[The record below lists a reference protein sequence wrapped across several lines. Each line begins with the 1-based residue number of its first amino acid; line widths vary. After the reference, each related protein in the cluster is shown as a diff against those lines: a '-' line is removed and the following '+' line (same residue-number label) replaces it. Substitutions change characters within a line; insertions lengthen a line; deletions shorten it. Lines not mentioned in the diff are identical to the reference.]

1 MGASQTNLEVLIQIR
16 EDIAGLKKARSEL
29 QGAKVD
35 AGKLGDALK
44 QGLGIGTG
52 MQMVTMAVG
61 ALKSAISATL
71 GEALRLSSEINDSA
85 QALGLSKA
93 EYQALRIEFI
103 NAGAG
108 IGRLQMA
115 IDTQNRS
122 LAEARD
128 ISSAAAK
135 AYSDLGLSA
144 AEIEQLRTAERMQEV
159 ARAIRNAKD
168 QTVALS
174 AATVI
179 FGSRG
184 LGELLNALRGVATEG
199 IAARI
204 EALRESGQIAT
215 NEAIDR
221 ADQLGKKFEKLGR
234 QSVTAAT
241 EMQGSL
247 NDMADAASAKPFET
261 LFRLFGGPGM
271 TRQNLQW
278 ARAQSLQSASKAQG
292 EGDDTTEIDPEKIRQ
307 AQALAEQQEKEAKA
321 TEEAKKAADA
331 HAEAIRKLGETT
343 TASVLTPLERYNG
356 VVESLKEQLAA
367 GAIST
372 ATFERAII
380 SAQAKLALDS
390 QSFRLETEAIA
401 AEATGNTKLAEQK
414 REQIRALQLTAQLE
428 GQQPALIQARIAAER
443 QLTEA
448 QRERTTKDLDYSQ
461 SVAQVDQEIARIEAN
476 NSLTERER
484 QAKLLPLYER
494 RNKLTA
500 DYIALLER
508 DPRLQ
513 QGDQASIDLRKQ
525 INDLNKE
532 IADTQGKSAQAA
544 GPETLQMR
552 GDKSLRDL
560 GDPSQHYQSVDAGA
574 AGAGKSFIAQIGTDG
589 DIAASAISNGL
600 NSALSDSVSWMQQ
613 LANSAITFQEFWSG
627 AIGYVGQMFQRMAI
641 EMVAKMLW
649 RSTVERA
656 LVWLGVTT
664 HVQGE
669 ATKTAATTTGV
680 GMRVLLGIKEALVSV
695 YKGALYAFEALANIP
710 YVGPF
715 LGAAAM
721 AAAIAGGIA
730 LVGKMGAFEAG
741 GIVHGGRQVIQVNEN
756 GTESVLNARA
766 TALLGADTIAALNAG
781 NLASLTDLLSAD
793 VTGGI
798 AAPVLA
804 MQQAASISNGHG
816 VAANE
821 APQVHVAFGAF
832 NNQQHAKNW
841 LESQAGE
848 GFLINFLKR
857 RGAKFDR

>member
-29 QGAKVD
+29 QGAKLD

-85 QALGLSKA
+85 QALGLSKS

-128 ISSAAAK
+128 CSSAAAK

-144 AEIEQLRTAERMQEV
+144 AEIERLRTAERLQEV
-159 ARAIRNAKD
+159 ARAIRGAKD

-179 FGSRG
+179 LGSRG
-184 LGELLNALRGVATEG
+184 LGELLNALNGVATEG
-199 IAARI
+199 IGARI
-204 EALRESGQIAT
+204 DALRESGQIAT
-215 NEAIDR
+215 DEAIDR

-241 EMQGSL
+241 EVQGSL

-278 ARAQSLQSASKAQG
+278 ARAQSLQSASQAQG
-292 EGDDTTEIDPEKIRQ
+292 KGGDTTEFDPEKIRQ
-307 AQALAEQQEKEAKA
+307 AQALAEQREADAKA
-321 TEEAKKAADA
+321 AAEAKKAEEA
-331 HAEAIRKLGETT
+331 HAEALRKLGETT
-343 TASVLTPLERYNG
+343 TSAALTPLERYNS
-356 VVESLKEQLAA
+356 VVESLKEQLLA
-367 GAIST
+367 GAISA
-372 ATFERAII
+372 ATFERAIV

-401 AEATGNTKLAEQK
+401 AEVAGNTKLAEQK
-414 REQIRALQLTAQLE
+414 REQIKALQLTAQLE
-428 GQQPALIQARIAAER
+428 GQQPALVQARIAAER

-448 QRERTTKDLDYSQ
+448 QRERATKDLDYSQ
-461 SVAQVDQEIARIEAN
+461 SVAQVDQQIAKIEAD

-500 DYIALLER
+500 DYIALLEK

-513 QGDQASIDLRKQ
+513 QGDQAAIDLRKQ

-532 IADTQGKSAQAA
+532 IANTQGKAAQAT

-552 GDKSLRDL
+552 NDKALRDM
-560 GDPSQHYQSVDAGA
+560 GVGTNADGTPAQIDPSQHYQSAEAGMQ
-574 AGAGKSFIAQIGTDG
+574 GGLTSWYVQIGTMADQLATSISSTLQNAVDAVSNG
-589 DIAASAISNGL
+589 ITGWIQGTMTWRQALASIGSQIFGQLISSIVRMGTEWLLQQTLIRTGIIALTATSTAAKATETSTTIAA
-600 NSALSDSVSWMQQ
+600 
-613 LANSAITFQEFWSG
+613 
-627 AIGYVGQMFQRMAI
+627 
-641 EMVAKMLW
+641 
-649 RSTVERA
+649 
-656 LVWLGVTT
+656 
-664 HVQGE
+664 E
-669 ATKTAATTTGV
+669 ATKTPILATN
-680 GMRVLLGIKEALVSV
+680 A
-695 YKGALYAFEALANIP
+695 ALASVSSFGTASI
-710 YVGPF
+710 VGIA
-715 LGAAAM
+715 LLLAGI
-721 AAAIAGGIA
+721 AAIAALAFEKGGIIP
-730 LVGKMGAFEAG
+730 G
-741 GIVHGGRQVIQVNEN
+741 GEKLIRVNEK

-766 TALLGADTIAALNAG
+766 TALLGADTIASLNAG
-781 NLASLTDLLSAD
+781 NLASLADLLSAD

-798 AAPVLA
+798 AAPIVQ
-804 MQQAASISNGHG
+804 MQAATQYGG
-816 VAANE
+816 AAQAGGAPE
-821 APQVHVAFGAF
+821 APKVSVALASF
-832 NNQQHAKNW
+832 NNQQHARNW
-841 LESQAGE
+841 LESAE
-848 GFLINFLKR
+848 GSGYMINFLRKT
-857 RGAKFDR
+857 AYLYK